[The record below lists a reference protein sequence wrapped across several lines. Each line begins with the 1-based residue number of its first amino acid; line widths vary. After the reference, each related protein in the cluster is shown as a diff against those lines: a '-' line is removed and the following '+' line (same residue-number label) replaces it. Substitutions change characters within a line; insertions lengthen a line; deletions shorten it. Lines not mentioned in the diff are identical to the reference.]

1 MLYVWPMG
9 ERIFFTFVAAI
20 LAFPALASD
29 IEIVISRSENHATL
43 YVRGSL
49 ALVPQVFGADLLEQ
63 GALANTP
70 CVNASDLFSKTLIT
84 TPSASVQFEQ
94 LTALAHPSRD
104 PKLFGAPWDA
114 SSATSDCS
122 TVNSDELVT
131 AATHDLYASYIAR
144 NIDALSEIRFIF
156 PAQTS
161 SLISLTIRDF
171 AMDQIVNEIA
181 IDLAEARVL
190 VLPSAVQSPLFR
202 GIFFASLVGFL
213 ISLGLLYAQRYRQ
226 QRSSAAEAE

>member
-1 MLYVWPMG
+1 
-9 ERIFFTFVAAI
+9 
-20 LAFPALASD
+20 
-29 IEIVISRSENHATL
+29 
-43 YVRGSL
+43 
-49 ALVPQVFGADLLEQ
+49 
-63 GALANTP
+63 
-70 CVNASDLFSKTLIT
+70 
-84 TPSASVQFEQ
+84 
-94 LTALAHPSRD
+94 
-104 PKLFGAPWDA
+104 
-114 SSATSDCS
+114 
-122 TVNSDELVT
+122 VNSDELVT